1 MYARGELRIIGRL
14 HRDSVAACDAA
25 HDPEGQPVLLIT
37 GLVPATDAELAAYT
51 RWAWRLAN
59 CSRHP
64 YIADVVCHG
73 VTDRRPY
80 LGVRTGQRQTLAEWL
95 ARHRRL
101 PYQQVRLLGSALA
114 EALATAHGAGLCHL
128 AVRPEVIYLDEEAS
142 PVLTGFDAGAPVL
155 VRPMATGSL
164 SAPEFRVPR
173 GGIGTGG
180 PLVGAPADVYALCAT
195 LYLALGGG
203 PPMAGGDAAWLDSG
217 RPAVHLPGLPGVP
230 GGLLDVLRHGM
241 AGYPAHRPTAAR
253 LREALLAPWGI
264 TRTKPVSDS
273 NDVLA
278 ALGGPVTPLLPPSAT
293 PPSATPLDD
302 PRRTA
307 EPAAPS
313 AAELDESGV
322 RPLVGAWRVETDTGS
337 QELLLVTEPGTVI
350 WTGSDDAGPFVATGE
365 VISLGDGEYRLL
377 LNEPAGAAGFYVD
390 LRLGPDGWSFLMDQ
404 GPADGLVSRTEPL

>member
-1 MYARGELRIIGRL
+1 VYARGELRIIGRL

-80 LGVRTGQRQTLAEWL
+80 LGVRTGQRRTLAEWL

-164 SAPEFRVPR
+164 SAPEFHVAGSAPVALWWVLRPTCTPCAPRSTWRSAGALRWLARTPR
-173 GGIGTGG
+173 GWIRVAPPFICPAYLECPVAYWMYCGT
-180 PLVGAPADVYALCAT
+180 
-195 LYLALGGG
+195 
-203 PPMAGGDAAWLDSG
+203 AWPDT
-217 RPAVHLPGLPGVP
+217 RHTVP
-230 GGLLDVLRHGM
+230 
-241 AGYPAHRPTAAR
+241 
-253 LREALLAPWGI
+253 
-264 TRTKPVSDS
+264 
-273 NDVLA
+273 
-278 ALGGPVTPLLPPSAT
+278 
-293 PPSATPLDD
+293 
-302 PRRTA
+302 PRR
-307 EPAAPS
+307 
-313 AAELDESGV
+313 D
-322 RPLVGAWRVETDTGS
+322 
-337 QELLLVTEPGTVI
+337 
-350 WTGSDDAGPFVATGE
+350 
-365 VISLGDGEYRLL
+365 
-377 LNEPAGAAGFYVD
+377 
-390 LRLGPDGWSFLMDQ
+390 
-404 GPADGLVSRTEPL
+404 